1 MWGWR
6 RVLRASLP
14 GLDKV
19 ICGCGLGHYVALSQR
34 STTPTC
40 SVIVYELSGWI
51 SNLQFNHESHGSLLP
66 QPLPSCY
73 FADTDFVTWYLQ
85 EQGKI
90 SNQMM
95 RAIKVIFCHSRYLER
110 NKYDCGGVDF
120 NRYSSFNQKV
130 KHLVGSVKV
139 VFTKDSGIQVR
150 KELLYEGKKAQIAS
164 L

>member
-1 MWGWR
+1 MWGWWSF
-6 RVLRASLP
+6 LRTSLP

-34 STTPTC
+34 PTAHTC

-51 SNLQFNHESHGSLLP
+51 SDLQFNHESRGSLLP
-66 QPLPSCY
+66 QSLPSFY
-73 FADTDFVTWYLQ
+73 LADTDFVTWYLQ

-90 SNQMM
+90 SHQMM
-95 RAIKVIFCHSRYLER
+95 RAIEVIFCYSRYLER
-110 NKYDCGGVDF
+110 NKYDCGGVDL
-120 NRYSSFNQKV
+120 NRCSSFNQKV

-150 KELLYEGKKAQIAS
+150 KELLYEGKKS
-164 L
+164 K